1 MLSNNKFQTE
11 NINLKAD
18 LKEAQFSLKESLLK
32 NMLLRK
38 ALSDTQTE
46 LARLQTLQ
54 EQIDTMIFERTEL
67 NEKLKDANNYKILL
81 EAQLDAKNKE
91 LAMPREVVIQAPIQV
106 DIYERKYN
114 ELSLQY
120 SELVRIYNVR
130 ARQLDDLDAKVD
142 AKDKVIRELNHS
154 LELINKAVEKFKN
167 ENVRLRK
174 NLPIIEPVPPPKP
187 KKMIP
192 VKHK

>member
-46 LARLQTLQ
+46 LAQLQTLQ